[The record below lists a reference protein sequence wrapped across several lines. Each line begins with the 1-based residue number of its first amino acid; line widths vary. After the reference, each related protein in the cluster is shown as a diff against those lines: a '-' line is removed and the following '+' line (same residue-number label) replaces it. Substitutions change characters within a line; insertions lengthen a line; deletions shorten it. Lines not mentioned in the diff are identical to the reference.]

1 MIKDELASLIQHG
14 YHAIGELEFT
24 ATTHGF
30 RLFHSDDRNSLSEAR
45 VYRCVTDAR
54 ELAKYD
60 RSGNYRPLKG
70 APNLSRG
77 WVLELAD
84 LDSLKQAL
92 DLFYPG
98 ALGTFLAHR
107 QGEAKSVP
115 FRETVNRQ
123 TGMYRITQKITT
135 CEAEGLIRDHCYSK
149 GKCLRTI
156 LWQIEP
162 NRPINF
168 LPDSKVDPGFDQTG
182 QGRCTL
188 PFLCLEPCNLVVAA
202 ARLIVT
208 DRVT

>member
-1 MIKDELASLIQHG
+1 MIEDELTSLIQQG
-14 YHAIGELEFT
+14 YQAIGELEFAT
-24 ATTHGF
+24 TTHGF

-84 LDSLKQAL
+84 LNSLKQAV

-98 ALGTFLAHR
+98 AIGAFLAYR
-107 QGEAKSVP
+107 RGEAKRVP
-115 FRETVNRQ
+115 FRETLNRQ
-123 TGMYRITQKITT
+123 TGMYRIAQKITT
-135 CEAEGLIRDHCYSK
+135 SEAEELIRTHCGSEE
-149 GKCLRTI
+149 KCLRTI

-162 NRPINF
+162 NHPANF
-168 LPDSKVDPGFDQTG
+168 FPDSKSDPAFDQTG
-182 QGRCTL
+182 RGRCAL
-188 PFLCLEPCNLVVAA
+188 PFLCLESCNLAVAA
-202 ARLIVT
+202 AR
-208 DRVT
+208 RVVKKRTT